1 MFSEIN
7 QFIFCGFKYNLMKGG
22 YVEKKCKNHCAYYNY
37 NSIYFNNN
45 QLQITFKINKKRGT
59 FRI

>member
-1 MFSEIN
+1 MA
-7 QFIFCGFKYNLMKGG
+7 IFCGFKYNFMKGG
-22 YVEKKCKNHCAYYNY
+22 YVEKKCKNHCVYYNY